1 MSLEFQCPYCG
12 TTVRTPSPLV
22 GGTAICGACGG
33 EMQLDSLSAPVVEGH
48 GEEGEFRSGQ
58 GHKRMEA
65 EAEVDMTPL
74 VDVTSL
80 LLIFFMITASVAL
93 QRSLAVP
100 KPTDT
105 TPSANARTIEDVEN
119 DPDFVTVRVDSFDNY
134 LVLAPGGEEYP
145 IVSKQDLLARLSDL
159 RDANPPPVALMV
171 IAHGD
176 ATHERVVA
184 ALDCGTAIGIERVM
198 LQTTETDE

>member
-1 MSLEFQCPYCG
+1 MSLSVRCPHCG
-12 TTVRTPSPLV
+12 LTVQIPMPL
-22 GGTAICGACGG
+22 GGETETCSACGG
-33 EMQLDSLSAPVVEGH
+33 EIHVGAPLVPP
-48 GEEGEFRSGQ
+48 EESEFRTNK

-65 EAEVDMTPL
+65 EAEVDMTPM
-74 VDVTSL
+74 VDVTIL

-100 KPTDT
+100 KPKDS

-134 LVLAPGGEEYP
+134 LVLSPDGGEFP
-145 IVSKQDLLARLSDL
+145 IVSKQDLLAKLNDL
-159 RDANPPPVALMV
+159 RDADPPPVALMV